1 MIVLWKPKS
10 SPPRHRSHLLCF
22 FSDKIS
28 EMLGLTL
35 VGICIIKSN
44 SSPIHLLS
52 SSSWTWWSASSL
64 ITTISSSSS
73 SPICDSC
80 MCHVTAALTSD
91 LRGKH
96 IDHLQTN
103 QWHLIPTPF
112 LVPYWRLLVSSRFF
126 ARTQSAVVQ
135 PPLPASVGSSHWW
148 LSLISQPAT
157 TPTWQD
163 WCVRRF
169 F

>member
-44 SSPIHLLS
+44 SSPIQLLS

-103 QWHLIPTPF
+103 QWHLIPTPI
-112 LVPYWRLLVSSRFF
+112 LVPYMRLLVSSRFS
-126 ARTQSAVVQ
+126 RE
-135 PPLPASVGSSHWW
+135 
-148 LSLISQPAT
+148 LSLLWFSRHYLRLSAAVTGGYLWSHSPQQLQHDKIGA
-157 TPTWQD
+157 
-163 WCVRRF
+163 
-169 F
+169 